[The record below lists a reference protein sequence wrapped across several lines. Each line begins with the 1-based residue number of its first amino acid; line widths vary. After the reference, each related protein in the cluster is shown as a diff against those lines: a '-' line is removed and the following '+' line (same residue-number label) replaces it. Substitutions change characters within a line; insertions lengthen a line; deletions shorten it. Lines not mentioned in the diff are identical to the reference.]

1 MKKHL
6 AIDIGADTGRAIVG
20 ELKDGVL
27 QMQEIHRF
35 PTRDFRV
42 RSVRIRNVYRWY
54 EEIMQALSLF
64 KEQFGN
70 HLDTI
75 GVDALGCEFSFVDLS
90 GSLLNL
96 PLSTR
101 DDATFDHVAII
112 DKEVG
117 RRRLYELTGNQ
128 IMPVDTLNRILY
140 YRENDANLL
149 YRASGILFL
158 SDIMHYFLGSQ
169 PCCEYSLATYCHLYD
184 QNKDCWSNEL
194 FSAFDLPKR
203 LRPQIVHA
211 GDIVGRLDSCLS
223 EELGFDTQP
232 YIVTPCSHDT
242 SNAVLC
248 VPDLGDNW
256 AFISSGSWSLIGFV
270 TDNPI
275 INDRSFSI
283 NASNSALAFNK
294 YMYKKN
300 VSGMWLIQQCSRYWG
315 IKSYSQIA
323 KLAHQAKPLSCWI
336 DIDSLKFFY
345 TNKMPEA
352 VSLDVKEHYGVDVDP
367 NDTGAI
373 ARIIYESMAMKDR
386 YVLERVLSTGRK
398 KIKKIYIVG
407 GGSKNT
413 FLNQLIAN
421 ITGYEVRTGASE
433 STSIGNLLLQCV
445 GSGELADLQELTQ
458 VAINSIKSDV
468 FTPEEQLYWDAQ
480 YKAFLSSTKIENIW

>member
-35 PTRDFRV
+35 RRIRF
-42 RSVRIRNVYRWY
+42 RSVRLRNVYRWY

-203 LRPQIVHA
+203 ILRPQIVHA

-223 EELGFDTQP
+223 EELGFDTQR

-242 SNAVLC
+242 SKPCFVC
-248 VPDLGDNW
+248 R
-256 AFISSGSWSLIGFV
+256 ISVTTGPSSVADHGLSL
-270 TDNPI
+270 
-275 INDRSFSI
+275 
-283 NASNSALAFNK
+283 
-294 YMYKKN
+294 
-300 VSGMWLIQQCSRYWG
+300 VS
-315 IKSYSQIA
+315 
-323 KLAHQAKPLSCWI
+323 
-336 DIDSLKFFY
+336 
-345 TNKMPEA
+345 
-352 VSLDVKEHYGVDVDP
+352 
-367 NDTGAI
+367 
-373 ARIIYESMAMKDR
+373 
-386 YVLERVLSTGRK
+386 
-398 KIKKIYIVG
+398 
-407 GGSKNT
+407 
-413 FLNQLIAN
+413 
-421 ITGYEVRTGASE
+421 
-433 STSIGNLLLQCV
+433 
-445 GSGELADLQELTQ
+445 
-458 VAINSIKSDV
+458 
-468 FTPEEQLYWDAQ
+468 
-480 YKAFLSSTKIENIW
+480 